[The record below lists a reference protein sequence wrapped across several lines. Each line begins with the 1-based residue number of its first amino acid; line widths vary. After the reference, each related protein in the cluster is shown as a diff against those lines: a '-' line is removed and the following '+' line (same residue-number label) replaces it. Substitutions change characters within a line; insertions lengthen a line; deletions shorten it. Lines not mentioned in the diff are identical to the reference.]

1 MSKISSY
8 AFHAT
13 NADII
18 IIGIANINGSKIN
31 DISAQ
36 IIATVKVAICFFA
49 DHQNPIE
56 ESCELVVSSF
66 FIFFIKKYYCS
77 CALVFYEFMAK
88 IE

>member
-18 IIGIANINGSKIN
+18 IIGKANINGSKIN

-49 DHQNPIE
+49 DQQNPIE
-56 ESCELVVSSF
+56 ESCV
-66 FIFFIKKYYCS
+66 
-77 CALVFYEFMAK
+77 LVFYEFMAK